1 MCGIAG
7 FISTSQEQNKE
18 QSIARI
24 QNMLAYIDHRGPDEA
39 GYVVDASI
47 SLGTVRLSILDTHNG
62 QQPLSAHNQRYWIA
76 YNGELYNYLELRH
89 QLQQHGF
96 SFETQSDTEVLLKA
110 WIHWGSDALNKFNG
124 AFAFAIYDRQEGS
137 LILARDRFGKRP
149 LFYTRCGNDF
159 LFASEMKA
167 FNAWSSF
174 QFEFDP
180 QQLASIYGH
189 WTPLPEQTPFKNIHQ
204 LPMGSWMKVDASGS
218 KIHHY
223 YALNFDEHTES
234 MSRAQSVDAVRS
246 ALYDS
251 IKLRLRSDVEVG
263 VYLSGGIDS
272 AITATIAHE
281 LSNKQVRTFGVA
293 FDDPDLD
300 ESKYQHLMAEHL
312 GTDHVSLSVNN
323 QDIVDHFPNAVYHA
337 EMPVFRSAFVPMY
350 LLSKKVKSCGIKTIL
365 SGEGADE
372 VFLGYSLFRETQMR
386 SQWHE
391 LSLEKRKQQI
401 SLLNPDFKH
410 YDEKN
415 TSSLLG
421 LYQQY
426 SQEQLPGLFSH
437 ELRLQNGRF
446 AKRLL
451 KDVKINPFENITT
464 MINNSDHYK
473 ALSAVE
479 KAQYLEFKTLL
490 SGYLLS
496 TQGERMGLAHGVENR
511 CPFLDPHVVGLSH
524 RVNASF
530 GMQYTSKEVLKRAF
544 KDQLPQA
551 IINRHKHSYR
561 APDSA
566 AFVSNKPD
574 YFDALLAKDELKKIE
589 CINPIFASALV
600 NKILTTPVDKISTR
614 ENQTFIYL
622 LSSVLLYRQFVLA
635 EGRQKNVSNTIKNKI
650 TVQVVL

>member
-7 FISTSQEQNKE
+7 FISTSHEQNKE
-18 QSIARI
+18 SI
-24 QNMLAYIDHRGPDEA
+24 QNMLAYLDHRGPDEA
-39 GYVVDASI
+39 GYVVDGAVA
-47 SLGTVRLSILDTHNG
+47 LGTVRLSILDTHNG
-62 QQPLSAHNQRYWIA
+62 QQPLSAHNHRYWIA
-76 YNGELYNYLELRH
+76 YNGELYNYLELR
-89 QLQQHGF
+89 QELQNHGF
-96 SFETQSDTEVLLKA
+96 HFETKSDTEVVLKA

-124 AFAFAIYDRQEGS
+124 AFAFAIYDRQDGS

-149 LFYTRCGNDF
+149 LFYTRCGNGF

-167 FNAWSSF
+167 FNAWPSF
-174 QFEFDP
+174 RFEFDP
-180 QQLASIYGH
+180 EQLSSIYGH

-204 LPMGSWMKVDASGS
+204 LPMGAWMKVDASGCDM
-218 KIHHY
+218 HHY
-223 YALNFDEHTES
+223 YALNFDQYAEPLSRSES
-234 MSRAQSVDAVRS
+234 VEQVRL
-246 ALYDS
+246 ALHDS

-272 AITATIAHE
+272 AITATIAQQ
-281 LSNKQVRTFGVA
+281 LSSKQVRTFGVA
-293 FDDPDLD
+293 FDDPELD
-300 ESKYQHLMAEHL
+300 ESKYQYLMAEHL
-312 GTDHVSLSVNN
+312 GTDHVSLKVNN
-323 QDIVDHFPNAVYHA
+323 QDIVEHFPQAVYHA

-386 SQWHE
+386 SQWQD
-391 LSLEKRKQQI
+391 LSLEQRKQQI
-401 SLLNPDFKH
+401 ALLNPDFKH

-426 SQEQLPGLFSH
+426 AQEQIPGLFSH

-451 KDVKINPFENITT
+451 KDVKLNPFKNVTE
-464 MINNSDHYK
+464 MINNKDYTS
-473 ALSAVE
+473 LSAVE

-490 SGYLLS
+490 PGYLLS

-511 CPFLDPHVVGLSH
+511 CPFLDPHVVGLAH

-530 GMQYTSKEVLKRAF
+530 GMDFSSKEVLKRAF
-544 KDQLPQA
+544 KEQLPQA

-589 CINPIFASALV
+589 CLNPIFASALV
-600 NKILTTPVDKISTR
+600 NKILTTPTDKISTR

-635 EGRQKNVSNTIKNKI
+635 EGRQKNMGDKIKNKL